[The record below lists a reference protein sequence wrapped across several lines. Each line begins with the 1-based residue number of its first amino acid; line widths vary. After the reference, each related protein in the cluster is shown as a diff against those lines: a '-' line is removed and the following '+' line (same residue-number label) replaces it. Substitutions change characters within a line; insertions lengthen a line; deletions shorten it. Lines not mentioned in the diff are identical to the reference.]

1 MSARPASTSL
11 TRRRN
16 EKSASQTRLS
26 VDVVAVVVVGVA
38 VGLVVVDRNVRGM
51 RLLLW
56 YLSTWVESPPSRH
69 LGKFHRRK

>member
-51 RLLLW
+51 R
-56 YLSTWVESPPSRH
+56 
-69 LGKFHRRK
+69 

>member
-56 YLSTWVESPPSRH
+56 YLSTRVESPPSRH
-69 LGKFHRRK
+69 FGKFRRRK